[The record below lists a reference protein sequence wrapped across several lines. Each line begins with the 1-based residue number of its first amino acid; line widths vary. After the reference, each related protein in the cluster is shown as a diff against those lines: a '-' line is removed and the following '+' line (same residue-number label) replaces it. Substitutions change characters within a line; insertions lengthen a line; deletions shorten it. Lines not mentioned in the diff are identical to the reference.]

1 VAGQLGAMLTPWG
14 PLLPFLTGST
24 LGFGVGVWG
33 NWRRV
38 VDRARQYARCYPQI
52 LAHALWTEHRVVVPA
67 HMIVVAAPQQQ
78 SKEDSQHSP
87 GAQPQDNYHPM
98 EEWVTSQGIRH
109 LSWCVLAAQSCQ
121 GDVEEVDRQERQRIV
136 DGFHR
141 ANKEDDDD

>member
-1 VAGQLGAMLTPWG
+1 MMLTPWG

-38 VDRARQYARCYPQI
+38 VDRTKQYARCYPQI

-67 HMIVVAAPQQQ
+67 HLVVVRSQQPE
-78 SKEDSQHSP
+78 EDSE
-87 GAQPQDNYHPM
+87 PQNHPM
-98 EEWVTSQGIRH
+98 AEWVTSQGIQH
-109 LSWCVLAAQSCQ
+109 LTWCVLAAQSCQ
-121 GDVEEVDRQERQRIV
+121 GDVEEVDKQERQRIV
-136 DGFHR
+136 DAFHHR